1 LAKRLEQKKE
11 LGLHDH
17 RGQGGGVKP
26 RLNKEQKEQLK
37 QVLTD
42 ETDFWTCGEIR
53 TLVQKRFSI
62 TYSKRQI
69 QRLLRLM
76 GMFCYKP
83 QPRDY
88 RQSPQHRQQLNQ
100 RLQAVADVL
109 GMGTKKL
116 DNIAIGFADEST
128 FQLFS
133 NSARMWSFH
142 KERIRKVNTTKTK
155 QNCFGFYAIR
165 GKSLLIPIKKGNEQT
180 FLAMLDKIKEQ
191 HLAYDGI
198 ILIWDNHKAHITSA
212 IEQKAHILG
221 ISIVNLP
228 TYSPNLNP
236 IERLWKSI
244 KAKLAEYGFI
254 ENLTH
259 LNQILEEAFEMA
271 SKSLAFAK
279 KWVDDFWNTIFWKS
293 PISCSN

>member
-1 LAKRLEQKKE
+1 
-11 LGLHDH
+11 
-17 RGQGGGVKP
+17 
-26 RLNKEQKEQLK
+26 
-37 QVLTD
+37 
-42 ETDFWTCGEIR
+42 
-53 TLVQKRFSI
+53 
-62 TYSKRQI
+62 
-69 QRLLRLM
+69 M

-88 RQSPQHRQQLNQ
+88 RQNPEHKEQLSQ
-100 RLQAVADVL
+100 RLKAVADVL
-109 GMGTKKL
+109 GMGTKNL
-116 DNIAIGFADEST
+116 DKMVIGFADEST

-180 FLAMLDKIKEQ
+180 FLTMLDKIKEQ
-191 HLAYDGI
+191 HLEFDGI
-198 ILIWDNHKAHITSA
+198 ILIWDNHKAHTTPA
-212 IEQKAHILG
+212 IEQKAYILG

-244 KAKLAEYGFI
+244 KTKLAEHGFI
-254 ENLTH
+254 ENLSQ
-259 LNQILEEAFEMA
+259 LNQLLEDAFQTA
-271 SKSLAFAK
+271 SKSLSFAK
-279 KWVDDFWNTIFWKS
+279 KWVDDFWNVLFWKS
-293 PISCSN
+293 PISYSN